1 MYPQHGVLSTLQ
13 LCLYFATK
21 QRSRIENETDRILH
35 PLYSIFGSCVKTGG
49 KTNLAIDSLTTN
61 ITASLLL
68 SPFYMPIILYIHEN
82 AAAKIVHSTSFY
94 N

>member
-1 MYPQHGVLSTLQ
+1 MYPQHGVLSILQ

-35 PLYSIFGSCVKTGG
+35 PLSTIFGCCVKTGG
-49 KTNLAIDSLTTN
+49 KTNLAIDSRCLLH
-61 ITASLLL
+61 SLLL

-82 AAAKIVHSTSFY
+82 AAAKIVVHSTFY